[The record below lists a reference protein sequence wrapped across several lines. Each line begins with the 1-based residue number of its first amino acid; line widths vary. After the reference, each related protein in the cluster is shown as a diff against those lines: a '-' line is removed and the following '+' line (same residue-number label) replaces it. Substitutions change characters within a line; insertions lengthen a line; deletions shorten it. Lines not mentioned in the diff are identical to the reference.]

1 VQGSIRGQQQG
12 WVLDNLV
19 ALGGVDVLHPEVAGF
34 FQEYGYA
41 RHDVEA
47 AFSEVKS
54 TPMVPKGWAKLGASL
69 ERRAESSAEQYPD
82 VGINLFMRA
91 SMAYGRAQY
100 AFLTSD
106 PRRRGFAQASA
117 RCVEAMAEL
126 NPTPIERVT
135 APFEGKQI
143 STLLHLAEVDGPA
156 PVVLLLPGMDMVKEE
171 WTFIAQRHFV
181 PRGIHAIALD
191 GPGQGQSL
199 TEGLTV
205 TTDNYERAASA
216 VIDAIVE
223 HPKIDSDRIL
233 LWGVSMGAYWGMR
246 VAAHEPRLKA
256 AATTV
261 GFYGD
266 AETIFDR
273 AQPSF
278 KRNFMNMTGI
288 FDEERFDR
296 EIMAN
301 MPLTELVGK
310 ISCPVLMSM
319 GEFDELANVTGA
331 LELFEK
337 IDAPKDF
344 VVWEGEFH
352 PLGGVMAEAIALAR
366 SFLDRALD
374 GSLAADRD
382 IRAFMRADGEVDFGS
397 GLPSWWPV
405 PDEALAA
412 R

>member
-1 VQGSIRGQQQG
+1 MQGSIRGQQQG

-19 ALGGVDVLHPEVAGF
+19 ALGGVDVLHPNIAGF

-41 RHDVEA
+41 RNDVER
-47 AFSEVKS
+47 AFAEVKS
-54 TPMVPKGWAKLGASL
+54 TPMIPKGWAKLGAAL
-69 ERRAESSAEQYPD
+69 ERRADACAEQYPD
-82 VGINLFMRA
+82 VARNLYMRA
-91 SMAYGRAQY
+91 SMCFGRAQY
-100 AFLTSD
+100 SFLVED
-106 PRRRGFAQASA
+106 PRRLAFSQAAA
-117 RCVEAMAEL
+117 RCVAAMADL
-126 NPTPIERVT
+126 NPTPIERLSV
-135 APFEGKQI
+135 PFEGKQI
-143 STLLHLAEVDGPA
+143 SALLHLADAEGPA
-156 PVVLLLPGMDMVKEE
+156 PVVVLLPGMDMVKEE
-171 WTFIAQRHFV
+171 WTFNAQRQFAE
-181 PRGIHAIALD
+181 RGIHALALD
-191 GPGQGQSL
+191 GPGQGETL
-199 TEGLTV
+199 TGGLRV
-205 TTDNYERAASA
+205 TSDNYERATSV
-216 VIDAIVE
+216 VIDELVARPEIDADQIV
-223 HPKIDSDRIL
+223 

-288 FDEERFDR
+288 HDEEVFNR
-296 EIMAN
+296 EILAK
-301 MPLTELVGK
+301 MPLTDLVGE

-319 GEFDELANVTGA
+319 GEFDELANVVNA

-337 IDAPKDF
+337 IEAPKDF

-352 PLGGVMAEAIALAR
+352 PLGGVMPEAIALAR

-382 IRAFMRADGEVDFGS
+382 VRAFMRTDGEVDFGS
-397 GLPSWWPV
+397 GLPSWWPA
-405 PDEALAA
+405 PDETLAA